1 MVCDEPSWDFWEIT
15 AKITTLLK
23 RRKKIKKKSESQFLD
38 LKNYITKYCF
48 SACFIYYAHC
58 IRSLFIAFCK
68 KRTSRN
74 FNLRDDTDPIIISR
88 LIKRER
94 KCESHSHDAL
104 SIHPACDVDDRREG
118 CTPSPR
124 FIPTDT
130 FAGEFSRYPTK
141 SKIPHTRGWNPP
153 TSERPCG
160 QPPCDSEIQC
170 RVFDSLDQL
179 SCPIVRDS
187 YPNPDLPPLEL
198 RVLRVSLKI

>member
-1 MVCDEPSWDFWEIT
+1 MVCEQLWDT
-15 AKITTLLK
+15 SQQKLRRYSK
-23 RRKKIKKKSESQFLD
+23 KRKKIKKKSESQFLD

-104 SIHPACDVDDRREG
+104 SIHPGCDVDDRREG

-130 FAGEFSRYPTK
+130 FAGEFQGIRRNLRFR
-141 SKIPHTRGWNPP
+141 TRVVGILQRLKDRAASHRVTPRFNVAFSTRW
-153 TSERPCG
+153 TS
-160 QPPCDSEIQC
+160 
-170 RVFDSLDQL
+170 
-179 SCPIVRDS
+179 
-187 YPNPDLPPLEL
+187 Y
-198 RVLRVSLKI
+198 RVLSFETRIRTRIFLR